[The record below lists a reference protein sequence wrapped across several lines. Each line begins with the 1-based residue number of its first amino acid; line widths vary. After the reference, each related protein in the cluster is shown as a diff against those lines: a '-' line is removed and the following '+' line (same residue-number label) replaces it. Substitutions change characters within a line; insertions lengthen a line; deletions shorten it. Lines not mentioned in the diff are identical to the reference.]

1 MPAVSPGTRFFSQ
14 LLLKASV
21 VLLCAQSTVA
31 LPQTASGTPESV
43 VLVLK
48 LVSSTHVRP
57 TTGVVISND
66 GMVLVPADFVA
77 AGDEIVIMQGGTD
90 IIRNGRPSRTVK
102 RSAADGLAV
111 LSAEGLKRP
120 PIILSEDRLLQDH
133 VYHLAAFPPADKL
146 AEGAQPL
153 WVPVKLTKNSATG
166 GFEISTSTPLPP
178 STGPIID
185 NCGYL
190 VGLNLAEG
198 EDAVVVLGDEMSV
211 IFDSMQIGLQSS
223 TCQTPAQT
231 KVIPAKPDIEKPDI
245 EKPVDPPVQTNAE
258 ADEKKTASSAINTAA
273 DSPTIVVSRPSVL
286 GILPVWLWLIG
297 GAVLIAVLA
306 KLIFFL
312 RLGKHEPWLSPD
324 EPDTAELETQAV
336 QQETVDRFDGEVVI
350 EGSLGDGTPVRHAC
364 KVNTKQIDV
373 VIGHGDADI
382 CIEAAAVSSR
392 HARLKNIGKSL
403 TISDLGSDHGTFI
416 RGIPCL
422 PNEVM
427 MIYPEDEILL
437 GDVHVNINV
446 NNINVNSSHGDS
458 K

>member
-21 VLLCAQSTVA
+21 VLLCAQPTVA

-153 WVPVKLTKNSATG
+153 WVPVKFTKNSSTG
-166 GFEISTSTPLPP
+166 GFEISTDTPLPP

-185 NCGYL
+185 SCGYL

-198 EDAVVVLGDEMSV
+198 EDTVVVLGDEMSV
-211 IFDSMQIGLQSS
+211 VFD
-223 TCQTPAQT
+223 
-231 KVIPAKPDIEKPDI
+231 
-245 EKPVDPPVQTNAE
+245 
-258 ADEKKTASSAINTAA
+258 
-273 DSPTIVVSRPSVL
+273 
-286 GILPVWLWLIG
+286 
-297 GAVLIAVLA
+297 
-306 KLIFFL
+306 
-312 RLGKHEPWLSPD
+312 
-324 EPDTAELETQAV
+324 
-336 QQETVDRFDGEVVI
+336 
-350 EGSLGDGTPVRHAC
+350 
-364 KVNTKQIDV
+364 
-373 VIGHGDADI
+373 
-382 CIEAAAVSSR
+382 
-392 HARLKNIGKSL
+392 
-403 TISDLGSDHGTFI
+403 
-416 RGIPCL
+416 
-422 PNEVM
+422 
-427 MIYPEDEILL
+427 
-437 GDVHVNINV
+437 
-446 NNINVNSSHGDS
+446 
-458 K
+458 

>member
-77 AGDEIVIMQGGTD
+77 AGDEIVIMQDGTD

-166 GFEISTSTPLPP
+166 GFEISTATPLPP

-185 NCGYL
+185 HCGYL

-198 EDAVVVLGDEMSV
+198 EDTAVVLGDEMSV

-223 TCQTPAQT
+223 TCQTPAQS
-231 KVIPAKPDIEKPDI
+231 KVIAAKPDI
-245 EKPVDPPVQTNAE
+245 EKPVDPPVQTSAE
-258 ADEKKTASSAINTAA
+258 ADGNKTASSAINTAA
-273 DSPTIVVSRPSVL
+273 GSQTIAVSQPSVL
-286 GILPVWLWLIG
+286 GIVPVWLWLIG
-297 GAVLIAVLA
+297 GAILIAVLA
-306 KLIFFL
+306 KLIFYL

-324 EPDTAELETQAV
+324 EPDTAELGTQAV
-336 QQETVDRFDGEVVI
+336 QQETVDRFDGEVVV

-382 CIEAAAVSSR
+382 CIEAAAVNSR
-392 HARLKNIGKSL
+392 HARLNNIGKSL